1 MKNATNMRC
10 EIEEIPAAVQRL
22 LDHSG
27 AQVANLA
34 STIRD
39 FDPRFAV
46 TVARGSSDHACTFL
60 KYAFEMELGLP
71 VASVGPS
78 VASIYNR
85 SMKLDRALCLAISQS
100 GMSPDIVAMARS
112 ANVAGALSVAV
123 TNDIASPLAETAT
136 HAIDICAGPER
147 SVAATKTFVTS
158 VVSGLMLLA
167 ELKQAKALRS
177 ALLGLPEKLAA
188 AAEHNWAELR
198 QAIGQRKSLFTLGR
212 GPSWA
217 MSNEAALK
225 FKETCRVHAES
236 YSSAE
241 VLHGPVAIVETGFP
255 VLCLASADEAED
267 SQSVIADNLAAKG
280 ATVFLTSERASLA
293 SPLRHVRTAHPL
305 TDAVSL
311 IVTFYSM
318 VERFAA
324 DLQLE
329 PDAPRHLNK
338 VTETI

>member
-167 ELKQAKALRS
+167 ELSR
-177 ALLGLPEKLAA
+177 
-188 AAEHNWAELR
+188 
-198 QAIGQRKSLFTLGR
+198 
-212 GPSWA
+212 
-217 MSNEAALK
+217 
-225 FKETCRVHAES
+225 
-236 YSSAE
+236 
-241 VLHGPVAIVETGFP
+241 
-255 VLCLASADEAED
+255 
-267 SQSVIADNLAAKG
+267 
-280 ATVFLTSERASLA
+280 
-293 SPLRHVRTAHPL
+293 PLRGQSCRPKACFT
-305 TDAVSL
+305 T
-311 IVTFYSM
+311 
-318 VERFAA
+318 R
-324 DLQLE
+324 
-329 PDAPRHLNK
+329 
-338 VTETI
+338 